1 MGKTIYLVKKDPD
14 CKKEHVE
21 WIQMSGKEFYQ
32 FIHSQKGRGRY
43 FIHLTDDVSYEA
55 DEIYIEA
62 GKSEYQEWYK
72 EARRHRYLTDGR
84 DGVSILPLEILMGNE
99 GYLLLDALME
109 QNTAFEE
116 ECAEQDELERLGT
129 IIRSLESE
137 ERELLEILYLNGRVY
152 TEQEAANILGVSR
165 DVVKRR
171 KKKIFLKIRKKLR
184 PES

>member
-32 FIHSQKGRGRY
+32 FIHSQNGKGRY

-62 GKSEYQEWYK
+62 EQSEYQEWYK
-72 EARRHRYLTDGR
+72 EARRHRYLTDGKE
-84 DGVSILPLEILMGNE
+84 GVHIMSLDILIGNE
-99 GYLLLDALME
+99 GYLLLDTLAE
-109 QNTAFEE
+109 QNTAFEDIS
-116 ECAEQDELERLGT
+116 ANQDELEQLRGV
-129 IIRSLESE
+129 IRCLEPE
-137 ERELLEILYLNGRVY
+137 EQELLEILYLNGKFR
-152 TEQEAANILGVSR
+152 TEQETANILGVSR

-171 KKKIFLKIRKKLR
+171 KKKLFLKIRKKLR